1 MEIYSYA
8 RGIEGGVREHWQ
20 NNICRMRSAGK
31 PLGKPETN
39 NKSVNT
45 GVLGFDPTRRL
56 KNHTTRRE
64 YENAKE
70 KERGDRA

>member
-1 MEIYSYA
+1 
-8 RGIEGGVREHWQ
+8 
-20 NNICRMRSAGK
+20 MRSAGK

-39 NKSVNT
+39 NESINT

-70 KERGDRA
+70 K